1 MTESGTRGTRWREAK
16 RLFEAAIAME
26 ESQREAWLRD
36 VCGSE
41 AELHAEVQSLL
52 DWHRDS
58 TGFLETPAARVAEL
72 PIASTFDQPLVG
84 QSIGAWRIVDV
95 IGRGGMG
102 VVYRAERADDAFQRQ
117 AAIKVVR
124 FGRHSAHIVERFR
137 RERETLAALDH
148 PNIARL
154 MDGGTTQDG
163 QPYFVMELVDGIP
176 VDQYCDEHKLTIEQ
190 RLDLFRAICAGVQYA
205 HENLV
210 VHRDIKPDNI
220 LVTRD
225 GVPKLLDFG
234 IATIV
239 ARDVDTGR
247 PPNGGAAMPSAAVSQ
262 SSPASPSSSIS
273 PSSPFTPAS
282 IPAASWLMTPDYASP
297 EQVAGR
303 TVVTTPSDVYSLG
316 VLLYVLLTGV
326 RPYHLTGV
334 TPADIQAQLGAA
346 TLVPPSERVRPVGD
360 PEPSLIDGAARRATT
375 PKALAR
381 RLAGD
386 LDAIVLRALGREP
399 ASRYSSVERLA
410 HDIECHHLSRPVSAR
425 GADAAYRARLFV
437 RRHAVALGVAAVIA
451 LLAAGGIAGVLW
463 QASVAAEARVRA
475 ERRFDDVR
483 QLAHSF
489 MFGVH
494 DSIVNVPG
502 TTEARALMVHTAV
515 QYLEG
520 IAREAAGDRVL
531 QRELASAFVKV
542 GDAQGH
548 PTSANLGDT
557 AGALVSYRRALS
569 IAEVVLQAAPDDVEA
584 SRTLGMA
591 HRRIADV
598 LSWKGEMTAALE
610 HCQRSGALF
619 AVIAAHPQHTIE
631 DRVQAGI
638 ASIKLGD
645 LLGNPN
651 FPNLGKAADAHAKY
665 QVALGMF
672 RRLDAVA
679 PTNPRVRRYLGLT
692 LERIGTLHELASRWP
707 EATAAYQESF
717 EIRKMLASTEASH
730 NDIQR
735 DYAVAYEKL
744 GNIQR
749 LTGNPAA
756 AAVSYRDALG
766 QFERLAKG
774 DPSDAFAARSVA
786 ISREKLSGV
795 EQSLGRMSEAVSLMR
810 AALATHRGLADR
822 DPENAQA
829 RCDSARVAESL
840 GDLSRPPGEQ
850 QPGGATCAMWKDSL
864 ATRTALKE
872 KGRPACTADADF
884 ARLAV
889 KLRPC

>member
-1 MTESGTRGTRWREAK
+1 MGDPGARWQEAK

-58 TGFLETPAARVAEL
+58 TGFLETPVARVAEL
-72 PIASTFDQPLVG
+72 PVTSTFDQPLVG
-84 QSIGAWRIVDV
+84 QSLGAWRIVDI

-102 VVYRAERADDAFQRQ
+102 VVYRAERADAAFQRQ

-124 FGRHSAHIVERFR
+124 FGRHSASIVERFR

-154 MDGGTTQDG
+154 MDGGTTPDG

-176 VDQYCDEHKLTIEQ
+176 VDQYCDEHKLTIDQ

-220 LVTRD
+220 LVTRE

-234 IATIV
+234 IATMV
-239 ARDVDTGR
+239 
-247 PPNGGAAMPSAAVSQ
+247 GA
-262 SSPASPSSSIS
+262 SSS
-273 PSSPFTPAS
+273 AEV
-282 IPAASWLMTPDYASP
+282 PAASWLMTPDYASP

-303 TVVTTPSDVYSLG
+303 AVVTTPSDVYSLG

-326 RPYHLTGV
+326 RPYHLSGS

-346 TLVPPSERVRPVGD
+346 TLVPPSERVTDSGRDAEAGA
-360 PEPSLIDGAARRATT
+360 SLTDRAARRGTT
-375 PKALAR
+375 PRALAR
-381 RLAGD
+381 RLSGD
-386 LDAIVLRALGREP
+386 LDAIVLRALGRDP
-399 ASRYSSVERLA
+399 ASRYSSVERFA
-410 HDIECHHLSRPVSAR
+410 HDIECHHLARPVSAR
-425 GADAAYRARLFV
+425 RGDAVYHARLFV

-451 LLAAGGIAGVLW
+451 LLTASGVAGVLW

-502 TTEARALMVHTAV
+502 TTEARALMVRTAV

-531 QRELASAFVKV
+531 QRELAGAFVKV

-557 AGALVSYRRALS
+557 AGALVSYRRALA
-569 IAEVVLQAAPDDVEA
+569 IAEAVLQAAPDDVEA
-584 SRTLGMA
+584 SRTLGLA

-598 LSWKGEMTAALE
+598 LSWKGEMNDALR

-619 AVIAAHPQHTIE
+619 AEIAAHPQHTIE

-638 ASIKLGD
+638 ALIKLGD

-651 FPNLGKAADAHAKY
+651 FPNLDKAADAHAKY

-672 RRLDAVA
+672 QRLEAEA
-679 PTNPRVRRYLGLT
+679 PTNARVRRYLGIT

-707 EATAAYQESF
+707 EAAEAYQKSF
-717 EIRKMLASTEASH
+717 EIRKALASTEASH

-744 GNIQR
+744 GNVQR
-749 LTGNPAA
+749 MTGNPAA
-756 AAVSYRDALG
+756 AAVNYRDALA

-795 EQSLGRMSEAVSLMR
+795 ELSLGRHTDAVGLMR
-810 AALATHRGLADR
+810 TALVTHHTLAER

-829 RCDSARVAESL
+829 RCDAARVSESL
-840 GDLSRPPGEQ
+840 GDLTRLPGQ
-850 QPGGATCAMWKDSL
+850 QERGGEACALWKESL
-864 ATRTALKE
+864 ATRTALRE
-872 KGRPACTADADF
+872 KGRAACTAVDNF
-884 ARLAV
+884 TRLAV
-889 KLRPC
+889 KLRSCGS

>member
-1 MTESGTRGTRWREAK
+1 MADPGARWQEAK

-52 DWHRDS
+52 DWHRES
-58 TGFLETPAARVAEL
+58 TGFLETPVARVAEL
-72 PIASTFDQPLVG
+72 PVISTFGQPLVG
-84 QSIGAWRIVDV
+84 QSLGAWRIVDI

-102 VVYRAERADDAFQRQ
+102 VVYRAERADAAFQRQ

-124 FGRHSAHIVERFR
+124 FGRHSASIVERFR

-154 MDGGTTQDG
+154 MDGGTTADG
-163 QPYFVMELVDGIP
+163 QPYFVMELVDGVP
-176 VDQYCDEHKLTIEQ
+176 VDQYCDEHKLTIDQ

-234 IATIV
+234 IA
-239 ARDVDTGR
+239 APAGG
-247 PPNGGAAMPSAAVSQ
+247 PAAGGA
-262 SSPASPSSSIS
+262 
-273 PSSPFTPAS
+273 
-282 IPAASWLMTPDYASP
+282 AASWLMTPDYASP

-303 TVVTTPSDVYSLG
+303 AVVTTPSDVYSLG

-326 RPYHLTGV
+326 RPYHLTGS
-334 TPADIQAQLGAA
+334 TPADIQAQLCAA
-346 TLVPPSERVRPVGD
+346 TLVPPSERVKASSPESQAGALGD
-360 PEPSLIDGAARRATT
+360 DESSLIGRAARRGTT
-375 PKALAR
+375 PRALAR
-381 RLAGD
+381 RLRGD
-386 LDAIVLRALGREP
+386 LDAIVLRALGRDP
-399 ASRYSSVERLA
+399 ASRYSSVERFA
-410 HDIECHHLSRPVSAR
+410 HDIECHHLARPVSAR
-425 GADAAYRARLFV
+425 RGDAVYHMRLFV

-451 LLAAGGIAGVLW
+451 LLTAGGIAGVLW

-502 TTEARALMVHTAV
+502 TTEARALMVRTAV

-531 QRELASAFVKV
+531 QRELAGAFVKV

-548 PTSANLGDT
+548 PTSPNLGDT
-557 AGALVSYRRALS
+557 AGALVSYRRSIS
-569 IAEVVLQAAPDDVEA
+569 IAESVRKTAPDDVEA
-584 SRTLGMA
+584 SRTLAMA
-591 HRRIADV
+591 HRRIGDV
-598 LSWKGEMTAALE
+598 LSWKGEMSAALE

-619 AVIAAHPQHTIE
+619 AEIAGAPQHTIE
-631 DRVQAGI
+631 DRVQVGVAQ
-638 ASIKLGD
+638 IKLGD

-665 QVALGMF
+665 QVALSTF
-672 RRLDAVA
+672 RRLDATA

-692 LERIGTLHELASRWP
+692 LERIGTLHEQASRWA
-707 EATAAYQESF
+707 EATGAYQESF
-717 EIRKMLASTEASH
+717 EIRKALASTETSH

-735 DYAVAYEKL
+735 DLAIALEKL

-749 LTGNPAA
+749 QTGNPAA
-756 AAVSYRDALG
+756 AAVSYRDALA
-766 QFERLAKG
+766 QFERLAKL
-774 DPSDAFAARSVA
+774 DPSNAFAARTVA

-795 EQSLGRMSEAVSLMR
+795 VQSLGRNSEAVPLMR
-810 AALATHRGLADR
+810 AAFATHRGLADR

-829 RCDSARVAESL
+829 RCDAARVGESL
-840 GDLSRPPGEQ
+840 GDLTRLPGDRE
-850 QPGGATCAMWKDSL
+850 PVGAACALWKESL
-864 ATRTALKE
+864 ATRTALRE
-872 KGRPACTADADF
+872 KGRNTCTTDADL
-884 ARLAV
+884 ARLTL
-889 KLRPC
+889 KLRPCG